1 MNNLMI
7 ITSGLFWLLLV
18 FYSVLT
24 ISGILFRSKPN
35 NFKPLDHYPSVS
47 IFIPAH
53 NEGKVVAA
61 TLDTMVKLEYPGEL
75 TIYLLN
81 DNSKDET
88 GEIAE
93 FYANTFPRIKHIK
106 VPPGKP
112 SGKSRV
118 LNHGLSISNSEYI
131 AVYDADNQPEPD
143 ALKLLVERA
152 VQVPDAV
159 GAVGYVWTL
168 NESRN
173 WLTRMIALEFK
184 VFQLLMQSGRW
195 IMFNTGSL
203 TGTNMLVSREV
214 MLRHG
219 GWDPYALAEDADLTM
234 TITAAGGLLPIVPES
249 RTWEQEPETFRVW
262 LKQRTRWMEGNIYII
277 LKSFRTKEWFT
288 GRTLVHSIQQL
299 FVYIGFVFLLIVSDI
314 WFFMG
319 LFGHAQTDITTPLLI
334 LWFQSYL
341 VYLMQLLSAL
351 TVDRAVTPAN
361 IFIAV
366 IMYFTYAQ
374 LFMVLLVRALY
385 FQIKRF
391 LTKAEVIWDKT
402 VRF

>member
-1 MNNLMI
+1 MI
-7 ITSGLFWLLLV
+7 VSSTLFWTLLV
-18 FYSVLT
+18 FYSILT
-24 ISGILFRSKPN
+24 VAGILYRSKPN
-35 NFKPLDHYPSVS
+35 TFKPLEKYPSVS

-53 NEGKVVAA
+53 NEGKVLAE
-61 TLDTMVKLEYPGEL
+61 TLDAMVKLEYPGEL
-75 TIYLLN
+75 VIYLLN

-88 GEIAE
+88 GEIAD
-93 FYANTFPRIKHIK
+93 FYASTFPRIKHIH

-118 LNHGLSISNSEYI
+118 LNYGLSISDSDYI
-131 AVYDADNQPEPD
+131 CVYDADNQPEPQ

-152 VQVPDAV
+152 EQVPGAV
-159 GAVGYVWTL
+159 GAVGYVWTV
-168 NESRN
+168 NETKN
-173 WLTRMIALEFK
+173 WLTRMIAMEFK

-195 IMFNTGSL
+195 LMFKTGSL
-203 TGTNMLVSREV
+203 TGTNMLVSRET
-214 MLRHG
+214 MIKNG

-262 LKQRTRWMEGNIYII
+262 LKQRTRWMEGNLYII
-277 LKSFRTKEWFT
+277 LKSLRKPSWFK
-288 GRTLVHSIQQL
+288 GRTFAHSFHQL
-299 FVYIGFVFLLIVSDI
+299 IVYVGFVLLLIISDI
-314 WFFMG
+314 WFILG
-319 LFGHAQTDITTPLLI
+319 LLGKAGTDITTPLLI

-351 TVDRAVTPAN
+351 TVDRSLTPKN
-361 IFIAV
+361 MFIAV

-374 LFMVLLVRALY
+374 LFMVLLARAIYL
-385 FQIKRF
+385 QIK
-391 LTKAEVIWDKT
+391 KAWKKEDVVWDKT